1 MKNLT
6 PILKSPVVLS
16 LIAGFLLFLIYSSID
31 DYIDRKNRRVLVSS
45 EQVLLLAESFSRTWN
60 RPPTESEMEAQIENH
75 IKDEVFYR
83 EAVALG
89 LDKSD
94 AAVKR
99 RLRQIMELMLDD
111 YATVVPSEDQLRQY
125 LRDNPDKFRRDPIIS
140 FRQIYFTEENEAG
153 ARTMVNRLRNGETV
167 DLENVGGLAL
177 IPNEFVEEDK
187 RGIES
192 VFGTQFTV
200 GLLELETDRWEGPV
214 RSAYGWHLVYVSER
228 IDGEVP
234 DLNEVW
240 DEVEREWAFER
251 RQELKEEQYRR
262 MREKY
267 DVTVLLPE
275 SDS

>member
-153 ARTMVNRLRNGETV
+153 ARTIVNRLQNGETV